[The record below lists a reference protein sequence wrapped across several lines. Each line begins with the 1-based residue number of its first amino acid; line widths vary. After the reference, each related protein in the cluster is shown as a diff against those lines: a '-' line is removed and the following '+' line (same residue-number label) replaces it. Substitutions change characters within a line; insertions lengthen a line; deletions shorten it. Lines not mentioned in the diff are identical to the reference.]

1 MPSSRAALHDPVTT
15 EIIRNAFNSIAQDMN
30 ATLIRSAYT
39 PIIYE
44 GKDCSVA
51 LLDAEGNVLGQSLG
65 LPLFLGNLEACVK
78 LTAELHGW
86 EAFKP
91 GDIFYMNDS
100 YMTGTH
106 LNDATVFAPIYW
118 RDHLVGFS
126 ASRAHWLDVGA
137 KDPGGAMDSTEI
149 YQEGMRWPPTRIHED
164 GRPREDIIELLR
176 RNGRFGYALVG
187 DLNAQIAAGRTGEA
201 RFRAILDRF
210 GYETVMAARDEI
222 FRQSEQ
228 LERETV
234 KNILDG
240 TYEAEGTI
248 DNDGIGGAP
257 IRVKIAV
264 HVDGER
270 MHVDLDGSAE
280 QARGPVNVGFAQT
293 ISAARVAFK
302 LLVNPER
309 SVDGGTFRTLTVAA
323 PEGTIFRATEPAPC
337 QWYFTP
343 LGLLIDLFLKALAPA
358 MPEATAAAHYGDSM
372 VIHVHGID
380 PRTRQ
385 PFLAVEP
392 TPGGWGGNHRG
403 DGQDALIN
411 VVNGAFKDLPVEVY
425 EAKFPVMIR
434 NLGFRTD
441 SAGAGRQR
449 GGCGIFR
456 EYTMETD
463 TSVSLWFDRSVTPAW
478 GLFGGADAQ
487 GPEAQVIENGREVP
501 GRLKVN
507 GLRVKEGAT
516 LRIATGGGGGFG
528 SPLDREPEA
537 VLDDVLDGY
546 VSREKAEDTY
556 GVVIS
561 ETGTLDVQRT
571 AELRNTLRDDAF
583 EKN

>member
-1 MPSSRAALHDPVTT
+1 MTNQQAHDPVTT
-15 EIIRNAFNSIAQDMN
+15 EIIRNAFISIAQDMN

-51 LLDAEGNVLGQSLG
+51 LLDADGNVLGQSMG
-65 LPLFLGNLEACVK
+65 LPLFLGNLEVCVK

-106 LNDATVFAPIYW
+106 LNDATIFAPIHW
-118 RDHLVGFS
+118 RGKLVGFS

-137 KDPGGAMDSTEI
+137 KDPGGAMDSNEI
-149 YQEGMRWPPTRIHED
+149 YQEGMRWPPTRIYEN
-164 GRPREDIIELLR
+164 GQPREDIIELLR

-201 RFRAILDRF
+201 RFHEILERF
-210 GYETVMAARDEI
+210 GYETVVAARDEI
-222 FRQSEQ
+222 FRQSEV

-234 KNILDG
+234 LGFRDG

-248 DNDGIGGAP
+248 DNDGLGSDP
-257 IRVKIAV
+257 IRVKLTVKIDGDSV
-264 HVDGER
+264 H
-270 MHVDLDGSAE
+270 MDLAGSSA
-280 QARGPVNVGFAQT
+280 QATGPVNVGWAQT

-302 LLVNPER
+302 LLVNPNR
-309 SVDGGTFRTLTVAA
+309 PVDGGTFRTFTVDA
-323 PEGTIFRATEPAPC
+323 PEGSIFRATEPAAC

-343 LGLLIDLFLKALAPA
+343 LGLLIDLFLKALAPVL
-358 MPEATAAAHYGDSM
+358 PESTAAAHYGDSM
-372 VIHVHGID
+372 VIYVGGVD
-380 PRTRQ
+380 PRTNHS
-385 PFLAVEP
+385 FLAVEP
-392 TPGGWGGNHRG
+392 TPGGWGGNHSG
-403 DGQDALIN
+403 DGQDGLIN

-441 SAGAGRQR
+441 SGGAGRHR

-456 EYTMETD
+456 EYTMDTD
-463 TSVSLWFDRSVTPAW
+463 TRVSLWFDRSVTPAW
-478 GLFGGADAQ
+478 GLFGGGAAQ
-487 GPEAQVIENGREVP
+487 GPESTIMKNGETEQGP
-501 GRLKVN
+501 LKVN
-507 GLRVKEGAT
+507 GLRVPIGTT

-528 SPLDREPEA
+528 SPYEREPER
-537 VLDDVLDGY
+537 VVSDVLDGY
-546 VSREKAEDTY
+546 VSINQAREVY
-556 GVVIS
+556 GVAVTA
-561 ETGTLDVQRT
+561 EGTLDTAGTTALRSQRG
-571 AELRNTLRDDAF
+571 ASG
-583 EKN
+583 K